1 MHYLF
6 KPFQWLYSI
15 YALVLFVGIM
25 LIFFPFMLIASL
37 FGKINGG
44 NLIYRLCMLW
54 GDIWF
59 FLIFIFHRNYFEQPP
74 EKDKQYI
81 FVGNHI
87 SFLDAPLIVKT
98 IRRPIRALGKTEMGK
113 VPVFGF
119 IYKYAVVRVDRSNA
133 DNRAKSVRNMRSI
146 LKKGI
151 SIVVFPEGTFNMTPN
166 PLKDFYDGAFRV
178 AIEAQMPIKPFLYL
192 DSYDR
197 MNYKSI
203 FSLTPGKNR
212 AVFLEDVSV
221 EGLTQLFI
229 QFLLSNFLSSP
240 GQLQLHSVSRS
251 IAVTT
256 SVFSLHWAKTILT
269 FWLSVVTPSTA

>member
-1 MHYLF
+1 MRFLLR
-6 KPFQWLYSI
+6 PFQWLYCI
-15 YALVLFVGIM
+15 YALVLFIGIM
-25 LIFFPFMLIASL
+25 LLLFPFMLIASL
-37 FGKINGG
+37 FGRVTGG
-44 NLIYRLCMLW
+44 NMIYRLCMLW

-59 FLIFIFHRNYFEQPP
+59 FLIFIFHRNYYEQPVD
-74 EKDKQYI
+74 KNKQYI

-87 SFLDAPLIVKT
+87 SYLDAPLIVKT

-119 IYKYAVVRVDRSNA
+119 IYKYAVVRVDRGNA
-133 DNRAKSVRNMRSI
+133 DNRAKSVRNMKSI

-178 AIEAQMPIKPFLYL
+178 AIETQMPIKPFLFL
-192 DSYDR
+192 DAYDR

-212 AVFLEDVSV
+212 AVFLEEVSV
-221 EGLTQLFI
+221 ENLTQIDLPALKQKVYDLMDKKLREYNASWI
-229 QFLLSNFLSSP
+229 
-240 GQLQLHSVSRS
+240 
-251 IAVTT
+251 
-256 SVFSLHWAKTILT
+256 K
-269 FWLSVVTPSTA
+269 PSDVNREIVYR

>member
-1 MHYLF
+1 MHYLL
-6 KPFQWLYSI
+6 KPLQWLYSI

-25 LIFFPFMLIASL
+25 LILFPFMLIASL
-37 FGKINGG
+37 FGRINGG
-44 NLIYRLCMLW
+44 NIIYRLCMLW
-54 GDIWF
+54 GDVWF
-59 FLIFIFHRNYFEQPP
+59 PLILIFHRNYYEQPM
-74 EKDKQYI
+74 DKTRQYI

-133 DNRAKSVRNMRSI
+133 DNRAKSVRNMKSI

-178 AIEAQMPIKPFLYL
+178 AIEAQMPIKPFLFL
-192 DSYDR
+192 DSFDR
-197 MNYKSI
+197 MNYRSML
-203 FSLTPGKNR
+203 SLTPGRNR
-212 AVFLEDVSV
+212 AVFLEEVSV
-221 EGLTQLFI
+221 EGLAQQDLPVLKQKVYDLMDRKLREYNATWI
-229 QFLLSNFLSSP
+229 SKPSMN
-240 GQLQLHSVSRS
+240 GQ
-251 IAVTT
+251 
-256 SVFSLHWAKTILT
+256 W
-269 FWLSVVTPSTA
+269 